1 MTGVAAW
8 LARDAVLRCKRG
20 PAVLGLAAMVAHS
33 VKMLVEHPLNVGNL
47 GVEFEVRKGGKLLG
61 KLQISQTSIDWTPAK
76 ARNPRKAGW
85 QEFGDWM
92 EGKGGGARRNGPAP
106 AAVVVAE
113 ARADTVT
120 DDDSPEESDSADSG
134 QTEAVEAGVLSE
146 ASGLRE
152 VNAPDEVGDAN
163 GPSNPWAGRY

>member
-1 MTGVAAW
+1 MA
-8 LARDAVLRCKRG
+8 
-20 PAVLGLAAMVAHS
+20 AHS

-92 EGKGGGARRNGPAP
+92 ENKDSGARRNGGAGRAPGAGRSGDEPRPAEVTP
-106 AAVVVAE
+106 QGIDLIAADE
-113 ARADTVT
+113 P
-120 DDDSPEESDSADSG
+120 DDSWD
-134 QTEAVEAGVLSE
+134 
-146 ASGLRE
+146 
-152 VNAPDEVGDAN
+152 
-163 GPSNPWAGRY
+163 GRF